1 MNLFTYQ
8 LKQAFLSLKKKPGF
22 VSSVVSTMGVTLG
35 ALLCVLTLAYVMLIK
50 PLPYPDQDRLYRVDS
65 QQFDAAGALNVTSF
79 SYPSLV
85 HLYRHQQEKNQQV
98 FEQVALSMYDDEVL
112 TSLATQPVLATAYI
126 TPEWFEL
133 AGAAMTIGRAF
144 DESESLNTNNPVA
157 ILSYQT
163 WVKDFAS
170 STEILKE
177 KVTFRGVSFQIVGVL
192 SSTFIEPKISTIG
205 RETKVWLPFDFN
217 SGGERFRTRWSNRSN
232 RLTFI
237 GKLESGASVEQTQ
250 AKVTQLVNETWQEN
264 IDQNGFHKGWHIETP
279 LLSFQSVILGESGR
293 SAYLL
298 LLGVIGLLAIAF
310 INIAN
315 LQLSRTVEKKN
326 QLALRAAVG
335 AKRKDLFS
343 VLFAESFLL
352 MFGVLLLA
360 LLIAQAGFEVLQTN
374 LQQVLPRV
382 NELSLGFF
390 TLTSAVITSL
400 LLAIL
405 FALLSYRA
413 IDLRRLNNSI
423 QTSGKGTG
431 LQVSKGMRTFL
442 VISQVTVATVLI
454 FININLLK
462 TSLQT
467 IYDPS
472 VMNVEQLSSV
482 VLTQS
487 DASELT
493 IAESSAITAEI
504 LQKIAELPQVS
515 VASRN
520 SSPLTDGEGTWSLT
534 EVTSNQTVLPLGKS
548 VDSHYFS
555 LMGQNLLMGDN
566 FIESHFTDRAPV
578 LIINEQLAKQL
589 VTEQQGNLSAALGK
603 QLSFGGPSAYTIIG
617 IVNDHK
623 LPGKTSIPTRVY
635 MPNLNRSNLLIKLQD
650 NQILTREQLV
660 SAIKSTS
667 KSISLFEFSTLAQQK
682 AQRLFSQYTAAITTA
697 TLTVITFV
705 LSAIGLYGI
714 LSYSTQMRR
723 FEIGTRMAVGAKRGD
738 LIKLIIK
745 DNASAI
751 LLGVLLSVGALSLL
765 TIGFSEQ
772 VNHYITLQ
780 LLPVFIVTL
789 AMISTLSLFACYLP
803 LRHYINKPVIHSLK
817 GSE

>member
-1 MNLFTYQ
+1 MNSFIYQ

-22 VSSVVSTMGVTLG
+22 VFSVVSTMGITLG

-65 QQFDAAGALNVTSF
+65 QQFDAAGALNVTAF

-85 HLYRHQQEKNQQV
+85 HLYKNQQV
-98 FEQVALSMYDDEVL
+98 FDQVALSIYDDEVL
-112 TSLATQPVLATAYI
+112 TSLATQPTLSTAYV

-133 AGAAMTIGRAF
+133 AGANMAMGRAF
-144 DESESLNTNNPVA
+144 YESENLNTNNPVA

-192 SSTFIEPKISTIG
+192 SSKFVEPKISTIG

-217 SGGERFRTRWSNRSN
+217 AGGEVYRARWWDRANN
-232 RLTFI
+232 LTFI
-237 GKLESGASVEQTQ
+237 GKLKSGSNVEQAQ

-264 IDQNGFHKGWHIETP
+264 IDQNGYNKGWHIEVV
-279 LLSFQSVILGESGR
+279 LLSFQSVILGDSGR

-335 AKRKDLFS
+335 AKPKHIFS

-360 LLIAQAGFEVLQTN
+360 LIVAQAGFDVLQTY
-374 LQQVLPRV
+374 LQHVLPRI
-382 NELSLGFF
+382 NELSLGLF
-390 TLTSAVITSL
+390 TLTSAVLTSL

-431 LQVSKGMRTFL
+431 LQVSRAMRKFL

-462 TSLQT
+462 TSLET

-482 VLTQS
+482 ELTQS

-493 IAESSAITAEI
+493 RAESSAITAEI
-504 LQKIAELPQVS
+504 QQKISELPQVS
-515 VASRN
+515 IASRN

-555 LMGQNLLMGDN
+555 LMRQDLIMGDN
-566 FIESHFTDRAPV
+566 FIESHFTDRSPV

-589 VTEQQGNLSAALGK
+589 VAEEQGDLNAALGK
-603 QLSFGGPSAYTIIG
+603 QLSFGGPSAFTIIG

-623 LPGKTSIPTRVY
+623 LPGKSSIPTRVY
-635 MPNLNRSNLLIKLQD
+635 MPNLNRSNLLIKVKD
-650 NQILTREQLV
+650 NQVITREQLV

-667 KSISLFEFSTLAQQK
+667 KSMSLFEFSTLTQQK
-682 AQRLFSQYTAAITTA
+682 EQRLFSQYTAAITTA
-697 TLTVITFV
+697 VLTVITFI

-723 FEIGTRMAVGAKRGD
+723 FEIGTRMAIGAKRGD
-738 LIKLIIK
+738 LIKLIIL
-745 DNASAI
+745 DNAGAI
-751 LLGVLLSVGALSLL
+751 LLGILFSVGVLSLL
-765 TIGFSEQ
+765 TIGFSET
-772 VNHYITLQ
+772 VNQYITLE

-789 AMISTLSLFACYLP
+789 AMISILSLFACYFP
-803 LRHYINKPVIHSLK
+803 LRQYINKPVIHALK

>member
-22 VSSVVSTMGVTLG
+22 VFSVISTMGITLG

-65 QQFDAAGALNVTSF
+65 QQFDAAGALNVTAF

-98 FEQVALSMYDDEVL
+98 FDQVALSIYDDEVL
-112 TSLATQPVLATAYI
+112 TSLATQPTLSTAYV
-126 TPEWFEL
+126 TPEWFKL
-133 AGAAMTIGRAF
+133 TAASMAIGRPF
-144 DESESLNTNNPVA
+144 SESEHINSNIPVA
-157 ILSYQT
+157 VLSYQT
-163 WVKDFAS
+163 WVNDFAEA
-170 STEILKE
+170 TDILDE
-177 KVTFRGVSFQIVGVL
+177 KVTFRGISFQVIGVL
-192 SSTFIEPKISTIG
+192 SSAFIEPKISTIG
-205 RETKVWLPFDFN
+205 RETNVWLPFNFN
-217 SGGERFRTRWSNRSN
+217 AGGETYRARWWDRANN
-232 RLTFI
+232 LTFI
-237 GKLESGASVEQTQ
+237 GKLAKDENVAQ
-250 AKVTQLVNETWQEN
+250 AQVTQLVNETWQEN
-264 IDQNGFHKGWHIETP
+264 IDQNGYNKGWHIETP

-343 VLFAESFLL
+343 VLFTESFLL
-352 MFGVLLLA
+352 MFG
-360 LLIAQAGFEVLQTN
+360 VLQTN

-382 NELSLGFF
+382 NELSLGLF

-487 DASELT
+487 DAVELT
-493 IAESSAITAEI
+493 RAESSAITAEI
-504 LQKIAELPQVS
+504 QQKISELPQVS

-589 VTEQQGNLSAALGK
+589 VTEEQGNLSAALGK

-635 MPNLNRSNLLIKLQD
+635 MPNLSRSNLLIKLKD
-650 NQILTREQLV
+650 NQTLTREQLV

-723 FEIGTRMAVGAKRGD
+723 FEIGTRMAIGAKRSD

-751 LLGVLLSVGALSLL
+751 LLGVLLSVGVLSLL

-772 VNHYITLQ
+772 VSHYITLE

-789 AMISTLSLFACYLP
+789 AMISILSLFACYFP
-803 LRHYINKPVIHSLK
+803 LRQYINKPVIHALK

>member
-1 MNLFTYQ
+1 MNLFIYQ
-8 LKQAFLSLKKKPGF
+8 LKQAVLSLKKKPGF
-22 VSSVVSTMGVTLG
+22 VFSVVSTMGITLG
-35 ALLCVLTLAYVMLIK
+35 ALLCVFTLAYVMLIK
-50 PLPYPDQDRLYRVDS
+50 PLPYPEQERLYRVDS
-65 QQFDAAGALNVTSF
+65 QQFDAAGALNVTAF

-85 HLYRHQQEKNQQV
+85 HLYKNHQA
-98 FEQVALSMYDDEVL
+98 FEQVALSIYDDEVL
-112 TSLATQPVLATAYI
+112 TSLATQPTLSTAYV

-133 AGAAMTIGRAF
+133 TGSMMAMGRYF
-144 DESESLNTNNPVA
+144 SESESLNSNIPVA
-157 ILSYQT
+157 VLSYQT
-163 WVKDFAS
+163 WMDDFAQS
-170 STEILKE
+170 ADILNE

-192 SSTFIEPKISTIG
+192 SAEFIEPKISTIG

-217 SGGERFRTRWSNRSN
+217 AGGETYRARWWDRANN
-232 RLTFI
+232 LTFI
-237 GKLESGASVEQTQ
+237 GKLESGTNVEQAQ
-250 AKVTQLVNETWQEN
+250 AQITQLVNETWQEN
-264 IDQNGFHKGWHIETP
+264 IDQNGYNKGWHIEAK

-360 LLIAQAGFEVLQTN
+360 LIVAQAGFDVLQTY

-382 NELSLGFF
+382 NELSLGLF
-390 TLTSAVITSL
+390 TLTSAVVISL

-431 LQVSKGMRTFL
+431 LQVSKSMRKFL

-462 TSLQT
+462 TSLET
-467 IYDPS
+467 IYDSS

-482 VLTQS
+482 ELTQS
-487 DASELT
+487 DSSTLSR
-493 IAESSAITAEI
+493 AETSAITAEI
-504 LQKIAELPQVS
+504 QQKISQLPQVS

-534 EVTSNQTVLPLGKS
+534 EVASNQIVLPLGKS

-555 LMGQNLLMGDN
+555 LLGQRLLVGDN

-578 LIINEQLAKQL
+578 LVINEQLAKQL
-589 VTEQQGNLSAALGK
+589 VAAEQGDLSAALGK
-603 QLSFGGPSAYTIIG
+603 QLSFGGPSAFTIIG
-617 IVNDHK
+617 IVNDYK
-623 LPGKTSIPTRVY
+623 LPGKTIIPSRVY
-635 MPNLNRSNLLIKLQD
+635 MPNLNRSNLLIKVKE
-650 NQILTREQLV
+650 NQTLTREQLV
-660 SAIKSTS
+660 SVIQSTS
-667 KSISLFEFSTLAQQK
+667 KSFSLFEFSTLEEQK

-697 TLTVITFV
+697 ALTVITFI

-723 FEIGTRMAVGAKRGD
+723 FEIGIRMAIGAKRGD
-738 LIKLIIK
+738 LIKLIIF
-745 DNASAI
+745 DNAGAI
-751 LLGVLLSVGALSLL
+751 LLGVLFSVGVLSLL
-765 TIGFSEQ
+765 TIGFSET
-772 VNHYITLQ
+772 VNQYLTLQ

-789 AMISTLSLFACYLP
+789 AIISMLSLFACYFP
-803 LRHYINKPVIHSLK
+803 LRQYINKPVSHALK
-817 GSE
+817 GSES

>member
-1 MNLFTYQ
+1 MNLFSYQ

-22 VSSVVSTMGVTLG
+22 VFSVISTMGITLG

-65 QQFDAAGALNVTSF
+65 QQFDAAGVLNVTAF

-85 HLYRHQQEKNQQV
+85 HLYRHQKENNQQV
-98 FEQVALSMYDDEVL
+98 FDKVALTIYDDEVL
-112 TSLATQPVLATAYI
+112 TSLSAQPTLSTAYV

-133 AGAAMTIGRAF
+133 TAANMAMGRPF
-144 DESESLNTNNPVA
+144 SESEHINSNIPVA
-157 ILSYQT
+157 VLSYQT
-163 WVKDFAS
+163 WVNDFAKS
-170 STEILKE
+170 QDILDK
-177 KVTFRGVSFQIVGVL
+177 KVTFRGISFQVIGVL
-192 SSTFIEPKISTIG
+192 SSKFIEPKISSIG
-205 RETKVWLPFDFN
+205 RETKVWLPFNFN
-217 SGGERFRTRWSNRSN
+217 AGDKEYRTRWWDRANN
-232 RLTFI
+232 LTFI
-237 GKLESGASVEQTQ
+237 GKLASDESVEQAQ
-250 AKVTQLVNETWQEN
+250 AKVTQLVNETWVDN
-264 IDQNGFHKGWHIETP
+264 IDQNGYNKGWHIEVA

-360 LLIAQAGFEVLQTN
+360 LFIAQTGFGVLQTN

-382 NELSLGFF
+382 NELSLGLF
-390 TLTSAVITSL
+390 TLTSAVLTSL
-400 LLAIL
+400 LLALL

-431 LQVSKGMRTFL
+431 LQVSKGMRNFL

-472 VMNVEQLSSV
+472 VMNVNQLSSV

-487 DASELT
+487 DASTLSR
-493 IAESSAITAEI
+493 AERSAITAEI
-504 LQKIAELPQVS
+504 QQKIGQLPQVS

-534 EVTSNQTVLPLGKS
+534 EVTSNQTVLTIGKS
-548 VDSHYFS
+548 IDSHYFS
-555 LMGQNLLMGDN
+555 LLKQSLLMGDN

-589 VTEQQGNLSAALGK
+589 VANEQGDLSAALGK
-603 QLSFGGPSAYTIIG
+603 QLSFGGPSAFTIIG

-623 LPGKTSIPTRVY
+623 LPGKTTIPSRVY
-635 MPNLNRSNLLIKLQD
+635 MPNLNTSNLLIKLKD
-650 NQILTREQLV
+650 NHKLTREQLV
-660 SAIKSTS
+660 AVIKSTS
-667 KSISLFEFSTLAQQK
+667 KSVSLFAFSTLYEQK
-682 AQRLFSQYTAAITTA
+682 AQRLFSQYTAAHTTTA
-697 TLTVITFV
+697 LTVITFI

-723 FEIGTRMAVGAKRGD
+723 FEIGTRMAIGAKRGE

-751 LLGVLLSVGALSLL
+751 LLGVLLSVGVLSIL
-765 TIGFSEQ
+765 TIGYSEQ
-772 VNHYITLQ
+772 VKHYVTLQ
-780 LLPVFIVTL
+780 LLPVFLVTL
-789 AMISTLSLFACYLP
+789 AMISMLSLFACYFP
-803 LRHYINKPVIHSLK
+803 LRQYINKPAIHALK

>member
-22 VSSVVSTMGVTLG
+22 VFSVISTMGITLG

-65 QQFDAAGALNVTSF
+65 QQFDADGALNVTAF

-85 HLYRHQQEKNQQV
+85 HLYKNQQV
-98 FEQVALSMYDDEVL
+98 FEQVALSIYDDEVL
-112 TSLATQPVLATAYI
+112 TSLATQPTLSTAYV
-126 TPEWFEL
+126 TPEWFGLTAANL
-133 AGAAMTIGRAF
+133 AIGRSF
-144 DESESLNTNNPVA
+144 SESENINSNIPVA
-157 ILSYQT
+157 VLSYQT
-163 WVKDFAS
+163 WVNDFAE
-170 STEILKE
+170 STEILNE
-177 KVTFRGVSFQIVGVL
+177 KVTFRGISFQVIGVL
-192 SSTFIEPKISTIG
+192 SSEFIEPKISSIG
-205 RETKVWLPFDFN
+205 RETKVWLPFNFN
-217 SGGERFRTRWSNRSN
+217 AGGETYRVRWWDRANN
-232 RLTFI
+232 LTFI
-237 GKLESGASVEQTQ
+237 GKLASDETVEQAQ
-250 AKVTQLVNETWQEN
+250 AKVSQLVNDTWQEN
-264 IDQNGFHKGWHIETP
+264 IDQNGYNKGWHIEAE

-335 AKRKDLFS
+335 AKPKHLFS

-360 LLIAQAGFEVLQTN
+360 LLIAQAGFEVLQTS

-382 NELSLGFF
+382 NELSLGLF
-390 TLTSAVITSL
+390 TLTSAVLTSL
-400 LLAIL
+400 LLALL

-413 IDLRRLNNSI
+413 IDLRRLNNSM

-472 VMNVEQLSSV
+472 VMKVEQLSSV

-493 IAESSAITAEI
+493 RAESSAITGEI

-534 EVTSNQTVLPLGKS
+534 EVASNQTVLPLGKS

-555 LMGQNLLMGDN
+555 LMGQRLLMGDN
-566 FIESHFTDRAPV
+566 FIDSHFTDRAPV

-589 VTEQQGNLSAALGK
+589 VAEEQGNLNAALGK
-603 QLSFGGPSAYTIIG
+603 QLSFGGPSAFTIIG

-623 LPGKTSIPTRVY
+623 LPGKTTIPTRVY
-635 MPNLNRSNLLIKLQD
+635 MPNLNRSNLLIKLKN
-650 NQILTREQLV
+650 NQTLTREQLV
-660 SAIKSTS
+660 AAIKSTS
-667 KSISLFEFSTLAQQK
+667 KSISLFDFSTLEEQK

-697 TLTVITFV
+697 ALTVITFL

-723 FEIGTRMAVGAKRGD
+723 FELGTRMAIGAKRGD

-751 LLGVLLSVGALSLL
+751 LLGILFSVGILSLL

-772 VNHYITLQ
+772 VNNYITLQ

-789 AMISTLSLFACYLP
+789 AMISTLSLFACYFP
-803 LRHYINKPVIHSLK
+803 LRQYINKPVIHSLK

>member
-1 MNLFTYQ
+1 MNLSTYQ
-8 LKQAFLSLKKKPGF
+8 FKQAFLSLKKKPGF
-22 VSSVVSTMGVTLG
+22 VFSVISTKGITLG

-50 PLPYPDQDRLYRVDS
+50 PLPYPGQDRLYRVDS
-65 QQFDAAGALNVTSF
+65 QQFDAAGALNVTAF

-85 HLYRHQQEKNQQV
+85 HLYKNQQV
-98 FEQVALSMYDDEVL
+98 FDQVALSIYDDEVL
-112 TSLATQPVLATAYI
+112 TSLATQPTLSTAYV

-133 AGAAMTIGRAF
+133 TAASMATGRPF
-144 DESESLNTNNPVA
+144 SESEHIHSNIPVA
-157 ILSYQT
+157 VLSYQT
-163 WVKDFAS
+163 WVNDFAK
-170 STEILKE
+170 STDILNE
-177 KVTFRGVSFQIVGVL
+177 KVTFRGVSFQVIGVL
-192 SSTFIEPKISTIG
+192 SSEFIEPKILTIG
-205 RETKVWLPFDFN
+205 RETKVWLPFNFN
-217 SGGERFRTRWSNRSN
+217 AGDEEYRTRWWDRANN
-232 RLTFI
+232 LTFI
-237 GKLESGASVEQTQ
+237 GKLASDETVEQAQ
-250 AKVTQLVNETWQEN
+250 AKVTQLVNETWVDN
-264 IDQNGFHKGWHIETP
+264 IDQNGYNKGWHIEAK
-279 LLSFQSVILGESGR
+279 LLSFQSVILGDSGR

-298 LLGVIGLLAIAF
+298 LLGVVGLLVIAF

-315 LQLSRTVEKKN
+315 LQLSRAVEKKS

-335 AKRKDLFS
+335 AKRKHLFS

-360 LLIAQAGFEVLQTN
+360 LLIAQIGFGVLQAN

-382 NELSLGFF
+382 NELSLGLF
-390 TLTSAVITSL
+390 TLTSAVLTSL

-413 IDLRRLNNSI
+413 IDLRQLNNSI

-493 IAESSAITAEI
+493 RAEGLAITAEI
-504 LQKIAELPQVS
+504 QQKISQLPQVS

-534 EVTSNQTVLPLGKS
+534 EVTSNQTVLTIGKS

-555 LMGQNLLMGDN
+555 LLEQNLLMGDN

-589 VTEQQGNLSAALGK
+589 VAAEQGDLSAALGK
-603 QLSFGGPSAYTIIG
+603 QLSFGGPSAFTIIG

-623 LPGKTSIPTRVY
+623 LPGKTSIPSRVY
-635 MPNLNRSNLLIKLQD
+635 MPNLNSSNLLIKLKD
-650 NQILTREQLV
+650 NQTLTREQLV

-667 KSISLFEFSTLAQQK
+667 KSISLFEFSTLKQQK
-682 AQRLFSQYTAAITTA
+682 AQRLFSQYTAALTTA
-697 TLTVITFV
+697 VLTVITFI

-723 FEIGTRMAVGAKRGD
+723 FEIGTRMAIGAKRGY
-738 LIKLIIK
+738 LIKLIIQ

-751 LLGVLLSVGALSLL
+751 LLGVLLSICVLSLL

-772 VNHYITLQ
+772 VNDYITLE

-789 AMISTLSLFACYLP
+789 AMISTLSLFACYFP
-803 LRHYINKPVIHSLK
+803 LRQYINKPVIHSLK

>member
-1 MNLFTYQ
+1 MKLLSSLTTYQ
-8 LKQAFLSLKKKPGF
+8 LKQAYLSLKQKPGF
-22 VSSVVSTMGVTLG
+22 VFSVVSTMGITLG
-35 ALLCVLTLAYVMLIK
+35 ALLCVLTLAYVMLLK
-50 PLPYPDQDRLYRVDS
+50 PLPYPNQERLYRVDS
-65 QQFDAAGALNVTSF
+65 QQFDATNVLNVTAF

-85 HLYRHQQEKNQQV
+85 HLYKNQQV
-98 FEQVALSMYDDEVL
+98 FEEVALTIYDDEVL
-112 TSLATQPVLATAYI
+112 TSHNQQPQLSTAYV

-133 AGAAMTIGRAF
+133 TAASMAIGRPF
-144 DESESLNTNNPVA
+144 SGSEGLHSLVPVA
-157 ILSYQT
+157 VLSYQT
-163 WVKDFAS
+163 WQNDFAG
-170 STEILKE
+170 TTDILNE
-177 KVTFRGVSFQIVGVL
+177 TVTFRGVSFRIIGVL
-192 SSTFIEPKISTIG
+192 SADFVEPKISDIS

-217 SGGERFRTRWSNRSN
+217 AGDEVYRARWWDRGNN
-232 RLTFI
+232 LTFI
-237 GKLESGASVEQTQ
+237 GKLASDITQEQAQ
-250 AKVTQLVNETWQEN
+250 AKLSQLVSDTWVEN
-264 IDQNGFHKGWHIETP
+264 IDQNGYNKGWHIEVA
-279 LLSFQSVILGESGR
+279 LLSFTSIILGESGNT
-293 SAYLL
+293 AYLL
-298 LLGVIGLLAIAF
+298 LLGVIGLLTIAF

-335 AKRKDLFS
+335 AKPKHLFS
-343 VLFAESFLL
+343 VLFAESILL

-360 LLIAQAGFEVLQTN
+360 LLVANSGFTLLQTQ
-374 LQQVLPRV
+374 LQHVLPRV
-382 NELSLGFF
+382 NELDIGIF
-390 TLTSAVITSL
+390 TLTSAIISTL
-400 LLAIL
+400 MLALL

-413 IDLRRLNNSI
+413 IDLRRLNNSM
-423 QTSGKGTG
+423 QSSGKGTG
-431 LQVSKGMRTFL
+431 LQVSKAMRNFL
-442 VISQVTVATVLI
+442 IISQVTVATVLI

-487 DASELT
+487 DASALT
-493 IAESSAITAEI
+493 RAESSAITAEI

-534 EVTSNQTVLPLGKS
+534 EVASNQTVLPLGKS

-555 LMGQNLLMGDN
+555 LMGQNLITGEN
-566 FIESHFTDRAPV
+566 FIGSHFTDRAPV

-589 VTEQQGNLSAALGK
+589 VVEEQGNLNAALGK
-603 QLSFGGPSAYTIIG
+603 QLSFGGPSAFTIIG

-623 LPGKTSIPTRVY
+623 LPGKATIPPRVY
-635 MPNLNRSNLLIKLQD
+635 MPNLNRSNLLIKLKD
-650 NQILTREQLV
+650 NQTLTREQLV
-660 SAIKSTS
+660 SAITSTS

-697 TLTVITFV
+697 ALTVITFI
-705 LSAIGLYGI
+705 LSAIGLFGI

-723 FEIGTRMAVGAKRGD
+723 FELGTRMAIGAKRGD

-751 LLGVLLSVGALSLL
+751 LLGVLFSIGVLSLL
-765 TIGFSEQ
+765 IIGFSEQ
-772 VNHYITLQ
+772 VNQYITLQ

-789 AMISTLSLFACYLP
+789 AMISTLSLFACYFP
-803 LRHYINKPVIHSLK
+803 LRQYINKPVIHALK